1 MHLSESWL
9 REWANPSWDSR
20 TLASRLTMGGFEIEG
35 RSPAAPPFSGVVV
48 GRVLECGKHPKADKL
63 SLCTVT
69 TDGSNRL
76 QIVCGAPNARTGLVV
91 AVAAPGAEL
100 PGGVKIEAA
109 RVRDVE
115 SQGMLCSAREL
126 GMGEESDGILELPAD
141 LPLGSDLRSAL
152 GLDDAILEV
161 NVTPNRGDALS
172 VRGLAR
178 EVAALAGVPLRNQA
192 GRTVPAALDE
202 RFPVAL
208 SAPGCPKFVS
218 RIVRGVDNR
227 ARSPFWLRERLRR
240 ADLRPISPVVDITN
254 YVMLELGTP
263 MHAYDLRKLDR
274 NIDVRYARAGERTTL
289 LDGNEIALDTKVLVI
304 ADGSGPVGVAGVMG
318 GAGTAV
324 SDGTVDVLFECAWFE
339 PAVVA
344 ATSRR
349 FGLLT
354 DAAHRFERVV
364 DPRAQEESVE
374 RATELLLQ
382 IAGGR
387 AGPLQVTQ
395 KADALPVVKSIAL
408 RATRVAKLIG
418 MEVPQARVEQ
428 VLRSL
433 GLQVQA
439 ETSAKG
445 PAGVAPRWSVTP
457 PSWRADIAIE
467 ADLIEEVARV
477 VGYEQVPEID
487 APVPQAFAP
496 LPEARV
502 PAERALTLLADRG
515 YQEAI
520 TYTFV
525 DPAVQSLLFPDAR
538 AFALSNPIA
547 ADMSV
552 MRVSL
557 WTGLLSVARENLR
570 RQQQRVRLAEY
581 GRKFVLDGASLT
593 EIDTICGV
601 VVGASWPEQWGER
614 SRAVDFFDVKS
625 DLQVL
630 LELTGV
636 SEEFAFVA
644 ESLPCLHPGRAA
656 RIRRNGAAVGWLGE
670 LHPRLVRALD
680 LTYPPLV
687 FELETDQALAAKLP
701 DFEEFSRFPSIRRD
715 IAVVVDETTPL
726 QALREHVSVSANKL
740 LRDLRVFDVFRGPGV
755 ESGRK
760 SVALGLILQETT
772 RTLTDQDADGIV
784 AAVKERLRRELNASI
799 RDQ

>member
-1 MHLSESWL
+1 MQVSETWL
-9 REWANPSWDSR
+9 REWADPPWDAR

-35 RSPAAPPFSGVVV
+35 SVPAAPAFSGVVV
-48 GRVLECGKHPKADKL
+48 GRVLECAKHPKADKL

-76 QIVCGAPNARTGLVV
+76 QIVCGAANARAGLVV
-91 AVAAPGAEL
+91 AVAVPGATL
-100 PGGVKIEAA
+100 PGNVTIKAT

-141 LPLGSDLRSAL
+141 LPLGRDLRTAL

-178 EVAALAGVPLRNQA
+178 EVAALSGVPLRNQT
-192 GRTVPAALDE
+192 GRTVPAARDE
-202 RFPVAL
+202 RFAVTL

-240 ADLRPISPVVDITN
+240 AGLRAISPVVDITN
-254 YVMLELGTP
+254 YVMLELGAP
-263 MHAYDLRKLDR
+263 MHAYDLAKLDQA
-274 NIDVRYARAGERTTL
+274 IDVRYARAGERTTL
-289 LDGNEIALDTKVLVI
+289 LDGNEIALDPQVLVI
-304 ADGSGPVGVAGVMG
+304 SDRSGPVGIAGVMG

-324 SDGTVDVLFECAWFE
+324 SDATTDVLFECAWFE

-354 DAAHRFERVV
+354 DAAQRFERAV

-382 IAGGR
+382 VAGGR
-387 AGPLQVTQ
+387 AGQLQVTQ
-395 KADALPVVKSIAL
+395 KDGALPAAKAIAL
-408 RATRVAKLIG
+408 RGTRVAMLIG

-428 VLRSL
+428 VLRAL
-433 GLQVQA
+433 GMQIQTD
-439 ETSAKG
+439 TSTRRQGSGA
-445 PAGVAPRWSVTP
+445 PAWVVTP
-457 PSWRADIAIE
+457 PSWRADVTLE
-467 ADLIEEVARV
+467 VDLIEEVARV

-496 LPEARV
+496 LPEACV
-502 PAERALTLLADRG
+502 PPERALLLLADRG

-525 DPAVQSLLFPDAR
+525 DPATQSLLFPQAQ
-538 AFALSNPIA
+538 ALALSNPIS

-557 WTGLLSVARENLR
+557 WPGLLAVARENLR
-570 RQQQRVRLAEY
+570 RQQQRVRLAEW
-581 GRKFVLDGASLT
+581 GRKFVFEKGKLT
-593 EIDTICGV
+593 ELDTICGV
-601 VVGASWPEQWGER
+601 VAGSSWPEQWGER
-614 SRAVDFFDVKS
+614 GRPVDFFDVKS
-625 DLQVL
+625 DLQAL
-630 LELTGV
+630 IELTGV
-636 SEEFAFVA
+636 SEEFSFASD
-644 ESLPCLHPGRAA
+644 SLPCLHPGRAA
-656 RIRRNGAAVGWLGE
+656 RIHRNGIAMGWLGE

-687 FELETDQALAAKLP
+687 FELETDQALTAKLP

-715 IAVVVDETTPL
+715 IAVVVDESTPL